1 MPRRKVQTI
10 KPFTVALALSILAAT
25 VGSWTG
31 GGRAASPDA
40 PDTVTIAYQP
50 GIGYAT
56 LLVIKAQHTLDKQF
70 PGTSFAWTLL
80 ANGATIRT
88 GMIAG
93 QIQFGA
99 GGVAPFLIGWDRGA
113 GLRLVAAMNEMNLW
127 LVTRDPSVKSLRDLK
142 PGMKIGMPGVDS
154 IQAIVLRRAAEKAFG
169 NPHALDT
176 EIVSIEHPVGVQA
189 LLHGQLTAHLSSP
202 PFQFEEVAAGARI
215 ILRSYD
221 VFGESTFNSVFTTD
235 KIAAAYPR
243 LVDAMFRDLTEA
255 TAFINTHPKE
265 TAAILS
271 AEAHGTPGADQFLAW
286 MTRPGVRYTTTP
298 RGFRTYAEFMHAI
311 GLLSKVPA
319 SMCEIELPALRCS
332 GG

>member
-1 MPRRKVQTI
+1 MRRRRFAFV
-10 KPFTVALALSILAAT
+10 VLAAAGIAAAWPG
-25 VGSWTG
+25 VGPS
-31 GGRAASPDA
+31 AAAAA
-40 PDTVTIAYQP
+40 PGTVTIAYQP

-56 LLVIKAQHTLDKQF
+56 LLVIKAQRTLEKQF
-70 PGTSFAWTLL
+70 PGTTFAWTLL

-127 LVTRDPSVKSLRDLK
+127 LVTLDPAIHTLRDLR

-154 IQAIVLRRAAEKAFG
+154 IQAIVLRKAAEKAFG
-169 NPHALDT
+169 NAHALDT
-176 EIVSIEHPVGVQA
+176 DIVAIEHPVGLQA

-202 PFQFEEVAAGARI
+202 PFQFEEVAAGGHI

-221 VFGESTFNSVFTTD
+221 LFGESTFNSVFTTER
-235 KIAAAYPR
+235 IASEYPL
-243 LVDAMFRDLTEA
+243 LVDAMAKDLTDA
-255 TAFINTHPKE
+255 TAFIAAHPRD

-271 AEAHGTPGADQFLAW
+271 ADAHGKPGPDEFLNW

-298 RGFRTYAEFMHAI
+298 HGFGAYAAFMHSI
-311 GLLSKVPA
+311 GLLSRTPA
-319 SMCEIELPALRCS
+319 SMCEIELAALRCS
-332 GG
+332 GS

>member
-1 MPRRKVQTI
+1 VSRGI
-10 KPFTVALALSILAAT
+10 ALAAAAFL
-25 VGSWTG
+25 WTAVAPG
-31 GGRAASPDA
+31 GAAPAA
-40 PDTVTIAYQP
+40 PGTVTIAYQP

-56 LLVIKAQHTLDKQF
+56 LLVIKAQRTLEKQF
-70 PGTSFAWTLL
+70 PGTAFAWTLL

-127 LVTRDPSVKSLRDLK
+127 LVTLDPSVLTLHDLR

-154 IQAIVLRRAAEKAFG
+154 IQAIVLRKAAEKTFG
-169 NPHALDT
+169 NAHALDT
-176 EIVSIEHPVGVQA
+176 GIVSIEHPVGVQA

-202 PFQFEEVAAGARI
+202 PFQFEEVAAGGRV

-221 VFGESTFNSVFTTD
+221 LFGESTFNSVFTTD
-235 KIAAAYPR
+235 RIVSQYPE
-243 LVDAMFRDLTEA
+243 LVDAMFRDLVEA
-255 TAFINTHPKE
+255 TAFVNTHPRE
-265 TAAILS
+265 TAEILS
-271 AEAHGTPGADQFLAW
+271 ADAHGKPTAADFFGW

-298 RGFRTYAEFMHAI
+298 RAFGAYAQFMHSI
-311 GLLSKVPA
+311 GLLSKVPS
-319 SMCEIELPALRCS
+319 SMCEIEFPALRCAGS
-332 GG
+332 

>member
-1 MPRRKVQTI
+1 MRSVRI
-10 KPFTVALALSILAAT
+10 ALALAT
-25 VGSWTG
+25 AVAVLGAWTG
-31 GGRAASPDA
+31 PGRAAPAA
-40 PDTVTIAYQP
+40 PATVTIAYQP

-56 LLVIKAQHTLDKQF
+56 LLVIKAQHTLEKQF

-127 LVTRDPSVKSLRDLK
+127 LVTRDASVRTLRDLK

-154 IQAIVLRRAAEKAFG
+154 IQAIVLRKAAQKVFG
-169 NPHALDT
+169 NAGALDT
-176 EIVSIEHPVGVQA
+176 DIVSIEHPVGVQA
-189 LLHGQLTAHLSSP
+189 LLNGQLTAHLSSP
-202 PFQFEEVAAGARI
+202 PFQFEEVAAGGRI

-221 VFGESTFNSVFTTD
+221 LFGESTFNSVFTTD
-235 KIAAAYPR
+235 KIAAAYPQ
-243 LVDAMFRDLTEA
+243 LVDGMARDLTEA
-255 TAFINTHPKE
+255 TAFINAHPKE

-271 AEAHGTPGADQFLAW
+271 ADAHGRPGPDEFLAW
-286 MTRPGVRYTTTP
+286 MTRPGVRYATTP
-298 RGFRTYAEFMHAI
+298 HGFMTYAQFMHSI
-311 GLLSKVPA
+311 GLLSKVPG
-319 SMCEIELPALRCS
+319 SMCDIELPVLRCS
-332 GG
+332 GS

>member
-1 MPRRKVQTI
+1 MRRLKI
-10 KPFTVALALSILAAT
+10 ALALGVAAVT
-25 VGSWTG
+25 VWSTPG
-31 GGRAASPDA
+31 GGRAASPAA
-40 PDTVTIAYQP
+40 PGTVTIAYQP

-56 LLVIKAQHTLDKQF
+56 LLVIKAQRTLEKQF

-127 LVTRDPSVKSLRDLK
+127 LVTLDPAVKTLRDLK

-154 IQAIVLRRAAEKAFG
+154 IQAIVLRKAAEKTFG
-169 NPHALDT
+169 NAHALDT
-176 EIVSIEHPVGVQA
+176 NVVAIEHPVGVQA

-202 PFQFEEVAAGARI
+202 PFQFEEVASGGRI

-221 VFGESTFNSVFTTD
+221 LFGESTFNSVFTTD
-235 KIAAAYPR
+235 RIAAQYPQ
-243 LVDAMFRDLTEA
+243 LVDALSQDLAEA
-255 TAFINTHPKE
+255 TGFIAARPRE

-271 AEAHGTPGADQFLAW
+271 ADAHGRPDAEQFLAW

-298 RGFRTYAEFMHAI
+298 RGFGAYAQFMHAI

-332 GG
+332 GS